1 MLPIHLQV
9 KARADLKNIL
19 QRSVEQWG
27 LMRAEQYYDDLSDGI
42 NSLKENPKLGF
53 ARDDIKAGYRQL
65 VIEKHHIFYRI
76 SPTKIRIIRILHDK
90 MLKVEQF

>member
-9 KARADLKNIL
+9 KAKADLKNIL
-19 QRSVEQWG
+19 QHSVEQWG
-27 LMRAEQYYDDLSDGI
+27 LTRAEQYYDDLSDGI

-65 VIEKHHIFYRI
+65 AIEKHHVFYRL
-76 SPTKIRIIRILHDK
+76 SSTQIRIIRILHDK
-90 MLKVEQF
+90 MLKAKQL